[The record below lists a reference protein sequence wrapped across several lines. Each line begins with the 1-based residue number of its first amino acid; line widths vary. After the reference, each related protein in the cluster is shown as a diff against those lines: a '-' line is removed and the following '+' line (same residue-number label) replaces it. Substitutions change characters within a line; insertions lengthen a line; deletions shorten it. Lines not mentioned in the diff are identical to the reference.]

1 MMLKQTLMIAVLAMP
16 GALLINA
23 VAAPVASAEKEI
35 KTHEGLVAS
44 VSEGKLVM
52 TDKDGKNEHT
62 HSITA
67 KTTITLNG
75 KMAKLADLKKG
86 DTIKVTMTGD
96 AMVTMVEAKRIIVAL

>member
-1 MMLKQTLMIAVLAMP
+1 MLKQTLMFAVLAMP

-23 VAAPVASAEKEI
+23 VAAPVASAEKET
-35 KTHEGLVAS
+35 KTHDGLVVS

-62 HSITA
+62 HAITD
-67 KTTITLNG
+67 KTAITLNG
-75 KMAKLADLKKG
+75 KTAKLADLKKG

-96 AMVTMVEAKRIIVAL
+96 AMVTMVEAKRLVVTL